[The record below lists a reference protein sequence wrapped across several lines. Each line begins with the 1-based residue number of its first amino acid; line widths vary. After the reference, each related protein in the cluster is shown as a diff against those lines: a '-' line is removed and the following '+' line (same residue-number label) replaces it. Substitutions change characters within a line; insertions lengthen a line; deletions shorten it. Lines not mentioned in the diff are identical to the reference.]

1 MLHGLLSIKFKI
13 LLALCRHTILF
24 MKKSYIL
31 LHIAVILSGFTGIF
45 GKLISLNE
53 GLLVWYRTFLSAII
67 LFFLLRLTRTSSQ
80 LKIHEKINISKIGI
94 FIGIHWVF
102 FYASI
107 KYSNISIG
115 VICYC
120 LTSFFT
126 AIFDPLINRKKLVF
140 SQLIFSAITLVGISL
155 IFHFDY
161 AYQTGILLGVISSA
175 FAALYTIYN
184 EKLVRIYDSKVINY
198 YQMIGGTIG
207 LSILMP
213 FYLNFFPAESLLP
226 NRKDIF
232 YLILLS
238 LFCTVGLYVLFAES
252 LKKIPAFTVNL
263 SFNLEPIYAIILA
276 FMFFNEG
283 KELNG
288 SFYLGLFFVM
298 ISVVLQTIISLRKK
312 K

>member
-1 MLHGLLSIKFKI
+1 
-13 LLALCRHTILF
+13 

-31 LHIAVILSGFTGIF
+31 LHVAVILSGFTGIF
-45 GKLISLNE
+45 GKLISLNS
-53 GLLVWYRTFLSAII
+53 GLLVWYRTLFSAII
-67 LFFLLRLTRTSSQ
+67 LFFLLKLTRTSSQ
-80 LKIHEKINISKIGI
+80 MRIFEKIKISKIGI
-94 FIGIHWVF
+94 YIGIHWVF

-126 AIFDPLINRKKLVF
+126 AIFEPLINRKKLVF
-140 SQLIFSAITLVGISL
+140 SQLVFSAITLLGISL
-155 IFHFDY
+155 IFHFDSSY
-161 AYQTGILLGVISSA
+161 HIGILLGVISSA

-207 LSILMP
+207 LGLLMP

-226 NRKDIF
+226 NQEDFF

-276 FMFFNEG
+276 FIFFNEG
-283 KELNG
+283 KEVG
-288 SFYLGLFFVM
+288 KSFYLGLFFVM
-298 ISVVLQTIISLRKK
+298 SSVILQTIISLRRKK
-312 K
+312 